1 MGRPPGQSDF
11 DYAAPEVDREGD
23 QTRNGANPRVA
34 KVVYVIVAIAFAVL
48 FFLVMVQL
56 HVPRGE

>member
-11 DYAAPEVDREGD
+11 EYAAPDIDREGD
-23 QTRNGANPRVA
+23 QVKHGASPRVA
-34 KVVYVIVAIAFAVL
+34 AIVYVIVAIAFAVL

>member
-1 MGRPPGQSDF
+1 MGRPRGQSDF
-11 DYAAPEVDREGD
+11 NYVSPEIDRDED
-23 QTRNGANPRVA
+23 QAKHGANPRVA
-34 KVVYVIVAIAFAVL
+34 KLVYMVVAIAFAVL